1 MSRPLEPPRNPGPY
15 KRWTQCPCGFAGIM
29 EFHRV
34 ADANYAREDD
44 ALLVLH
50 AECPSC
56 GEWGQAGFTSAQLRE
71 MERE

>member
-1 MSRPLEPPRNPGPY
+1 MSLRDAPLKNLGPY

-29 EFHRV
+29 EFHRQ
-34 ADANYAREDD
+34 ADANYIHAADG
-44 ALLVLH
+44 LFVLH

-56 GEWGQAGFTSAQLRE
+56 GEWGQAGFSAAQLRE